1 MTSIMGSRSLL
12 GIDLRVTSVKVVEID
27 RRDSGFTLKNW
38 GMTELPYQLLDKHPQ
53 LEDAKADAL
62 KKILISN
69 QLRSR
74 EAIVVAGGSD
84 TFVKLFSLPGL
95 PRTEAA
101 EAIKWKL
108 AEELPFP
115 IEEAIFDFYPITK
128 GPAFTEKVDYL
139 TACIHRK
146 YYLEAVYILAKAG
159 VKLLGMTVLPDAIQE
174 LFRPELVKSADKITS
189 IIYMGKRTTNIS
201 IFRQGEFEFNREL
214 NIGGENLTHAMS
226 GVLVSPEGRVELTTE
241 EAERIKVEHGVPVN
255 LDEFPKLGAIPLT
268 QLQAMVRPALEKIQS
283 ELARTF
289 EYYKG
294 QTGEGS
300 VNRILLTGGSSLTP
314 HLKEFL
320 SEALGIPITAP
331 EPLPKLNPRLTAA
344 LGAAL
349 SGGRRLNLLPPE
361 VKYRWKLTALKFL
374 KPQYLVAAFVGALA
388 LVYVFFWLQAFT
400 LIHELAAI
408 QKKMEEYRPR
418 IARLDAIEKSSKE
431 QEQRKLTMR
440 TFENKR
446 TKVFRTF
453 EEVSRL
459 IPQSAALNSF
469 NLNGNDIHFW
479 GIVFR
484 QTDTAENLLSRF
496 VLRLSTSPLFEGVG
510 LVQAAKNSDYGTEA
524 FNFEISGKVRE
535 K

>member
-1 MTSIMGSRSLL
+1 MTAIMGSRSLL
-12 GIDLRVTSVKVVEID
+12 GIDLRMTSVKVVEID
-27 RRDSGFTLKNW
+27 RRDAAFTLKNW
-38 GMTELPYQLLDKHPQ
+38 GMTEIPYQLLDKHPQ

-62 KKILISN
+62 KKLLTSN
-69 QLRSR
+69 KLRSR
-74 EAIVVAGGSD
+74 EAIVVTGGSD
-84 TFVKLFSLPGL
+84 TFVKLYSLPEL
-95 PRTEAA
+95 SRSEAA

-115 IEEAIFDFYPITK
+115 IEEAIFDFYPIPK
-128 GPAFTEKVDYL
+128 GPAFTEKIDYL

-146 YYLEAVYILAKAG
+146 YYLEAVYILARAG

-174 LFRPELVKSADKITS
+174 LFRPELVKSPDKITS

-214 NIGGENLTHAMS
+214 NIGGENITHAMS
-226 GVLVSPEGRVELTTE
+226 GVLVSPEGRIELTTE
-241 EAERIKVEHGVPVN
+241 EAERIKIEYGVPIN
-255 LDEFPKLGAIPLT
+255 LDEFPKLGDIPLT

-294 QTGEGS
+294 QTGEGA

-320 SEALGIPITAP
+320 SEALGIPITTP
-331 EPLPKLNPRLTAA
+331 EPLPKLNPRLTSA

-349 SGGRRLNLLPPE
+349 SGGRRINLLPEE
-361 VKYRWKLTALKFL
+361 VKYRWKLIVKKLL
-374 KPQYLVAAFVGALA
+374 KPQYLVSVFAGILA
-388 LVYVFFWLQAFT
+388 LVYLFFWLQSFT
-400 LIHELAAI
+400 LNQELSAI
-408 QKKMEEYRPR
+408 QKKMSLYQPR
-418 IARLDAIEKSSKE
+418 IARLDAIEKSTKE

-440 TFENKR
+440 TFEDKR

-453 EEVSRL
+453 EELSRL
-459 IPQSAALNSF
+459 IPASAALNSL
-469 NLNGNDIHFW
+469 NLSGDNIHFW

-484 QTDTAENLLSRF
+484 QTDTAENLLSHF
-496 VLRLSTSPLFEGVG
+496 VLRLSTSPLFEGIG
-510 LVQAAKNSDYGTEA
+510 LVQAAKNNDYGTEA
-524 FNFEISGKVRE
+524 FNFEIIGKVRDN
-535 K
+535 